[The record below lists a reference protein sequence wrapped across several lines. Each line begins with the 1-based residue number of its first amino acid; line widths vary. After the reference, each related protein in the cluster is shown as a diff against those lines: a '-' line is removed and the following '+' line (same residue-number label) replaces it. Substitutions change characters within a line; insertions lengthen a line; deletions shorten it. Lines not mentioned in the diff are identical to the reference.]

1 MYKVQGDQQGLR
13 LVAKHAH
20 PVAWWRY
27 SHPARMLLLGTGDL
41 GSWLQV
47 HVQAQH
53 RRWAVQAHCADVVG
67 HMRRGS
73 AAGPARCTWGAML
86 HVSTRSLACTS
97 TCCRPGFLPMPHNR

>member
-27 SHPARMLLLGTGDL
+27 SHPARMLLLGTGGL

-47 HVQAQH
+47 RVHALHRRRTVQALS
-53 RRWAVQAHCADVVG
+53 ADVVG
-67 HMRRGS
+67 ELAPGS
-73 AAGPARCTWGAML
+73 SHEMPML
-86 HVSTRSLACTS
+86 HA
-97 TCCRPGFLPMPHNR
+97 P